1 MIGARLAPLGLGTAA
16 VVAGA
21 AFLWVVGAIPGMAS
35 RNLASFLVGLGLGW
49 LLHRVARWRHGAIA
63 IFLVTCGLL
72 ALVVAIGTEIDGV
85 KRWLPIGPV
94 HVQPAL
100 ILAPLLLALV
110 ASREGRHWRAI
121 ALVPLG
127 LIAAQP
133 DAATTIAFAGG
144 VVILMVSVSAHAR
157 KGWSV
162 RRVAVAA
169 ASVALTA
176 IALLWYGIA
185 TPPPVAFVEGT
196 AGIAATSGATA
207 ILLHLAA
214 LGLMVSALAMRG
226 DDAGLAL
233 AAYFMLAAIAAS
245 FFAFPMPVAGAGPSH
260 LIGFGIAIG
269 WLTQGSRRA
278 DSSQAAAPSSATA
291 LAE

>member
-1 MIGARLAPLGLGTAA
+1 MIGARFAPLGLGGAA
-16 VVAGA
+16 VLTGAG
-21 AFLWVVGAIPGMAS
+21 FLWVVGALPGMAS
-35 RNLASFLVGLGLGW
+35 RNVASFVVGLGLGW
-49 LLHRVARWRHGAIA
+49 LLHRLARLHHGAIA
-63 IFLVTCGLL
+63 TFLVTCALL
-72 ALVVAIGTEIDGV
+72 ALVVAVGSEIDGV
-85 KRWLPIGPV
+85 KRWLPLGPV

-110 ASREGRHWRAI
+110 ASRQGRHWRAA

-157 KGWSV
+157 KGWSS
-162 RRVAVAA
+162 RRMAVSA
-169 ASVALTA
+169 ASVALA
-176 IALLWYGIA
+176 ALALLWFGIA

-196 AGIAATSGATA
+196 VGIAAMSGSVAV
-207 ILLHLAA
+207 LLHLVAV
-214 LGLMVSALAMRG
+214 GLMVSALAVRS

-260 LIGFGIAIG
+260 LIGFGLAIG
-269 WLTQGSRRA
+269 WLTQGDRRA
-278 DSSQAAAPSSATA
+278 AQPADSKATA